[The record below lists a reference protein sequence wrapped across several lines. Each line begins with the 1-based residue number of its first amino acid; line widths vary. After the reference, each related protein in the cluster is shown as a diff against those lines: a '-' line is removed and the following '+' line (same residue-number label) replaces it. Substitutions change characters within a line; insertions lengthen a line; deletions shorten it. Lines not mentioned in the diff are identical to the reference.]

1 MLACADPS
9 GPVRLGPVPLAST
22 IPVPMGPPWV
32 AVDDTLT
39 TWVGWGTASQV
50 LANDSGLVNVMAAS
64 AVSGISVSPY
74 HRQWVRYQ
82 SSVVGSDTVAY
93 TAVDTTGTVSRSA
106 KLVVSVLPVPAST
119 NLFITGIGLSGH
131 RLTITVTNAGPAVAE
146 QERL

>member
-74 HRQWVRYQ
+74 PQAM
-82 SSVVGSDTVAY
+82 G
-93 TAVDTTGTVSRSA
+93 
-106 KLVVSVLPVPAST
+106 PVPE
-119 NLFITGIGLSGH
+119 FGGGLGH
-131 RLTITVTNAGPAVAE
+131 GGVHGG
-146 QERL
+146 